1 MVLRNVLFLRNRLPI
16 LFELYLQLT
25 DQRKKR
31 VIDLYFNQ
39 HKTYAEI
46 AEIEKMSPRDINI
59 IIKEEK
65 SRRLQYK
72 HVKQQQEISS
82 NAYKLFSEG
91 KHPVDVAIALNLRE
105 PEATKYYSEYWK
117 LKRLHKLNLI
127 YEEIGDDIRHII
139 ELHRRAKKEGAGI
152 EQILKL
158 LQLADED
165 NTSGILHL
173 EKRRKWLVDNIHD
186 LDLQIERSRKH

>member
-1 MVLRNVLFLRNRLPI
+1 MKANGIKKRSFFKDRLPI

-46 AEIEKMSPRDINI
+46 AEIEKMSPRDIHA

-65 SRRLQYK
+65 ARRLQYK
-72 HVKQQQEISS
+72 HMKQQQEISS

-127 YEEIGDDIRHII
+127 YEEIGDEISDI
-139 ELHRRAKKEGAGI
+139 L
-152 EQILKL
+152 
-158 LQLADED
+158 
-165 NTSGILHL
+165 
-173 EKRRKWLVDNIHD
+173 
-186 LDLQIERSRKH
+186 